1 MEYAYRDVYERYL
14 DDLSPGDRFRHW
26 PGRTITEAANN
37 AFCFWTQNTQPLHID
52 YEYAAKSHYGQPLVN
67 GLLVLSIA
75 VALSIPNLSGAT
87 IANLSY
93 DRVEH
98 LGPVFIGDTIYSE
111 TEVLD
116 VRHSRSRPDRGIVTV
131 TTSVTNQRGEK
142 VLTFQ
147 RKFMLGKSRTV

>member
-1 MEYAYRDVYERYL
+1 M
-14 DDLSPGDRFRHW
+14 
-26 PGRTITEAANN
+26 
-37 AFCFWTQNTQPLHID
+37 
-52 YEYAAKSHYGQPLVN
+52 
-67 GLLVLSIA
+67 LSIA

-131 TTSVTNQRGEK
+131 MTSVTNQRGEK